1 MTKKKQ
7 SMIKSKYDVCFDVVM
22 IFISLLL
29 LVVFIYP
36 FLNILAISFNEAT
49 DTMYGLNGIF
59 PRQFTL
65 ANYAEILADKQI
77 FIATLNSVIR
87 TVVGTVFSLI
97 GCILSAY
104 LIYHKAFI
112 WHKFFAGL
120 MMLVMCLSAGMIQ
133 TFILYKELNLIGTF
147 AVYII
152 PNFIFPFNVML
163 IVSFMRGLPDS
174 IVESANIDG
183 ANDFVILFVIL
194 VPLCLPVI
202 ASVALFCAV
211 GQWSSWFDVMMY
223 NGNLSVLSTLQ
234 YELQRKL
241 ASASINNGGQGGNGG
256 DIDLVTPEAI
266 RATMTII
273 ATAPILVVYPFLQKY
288 FVKGMTL
295 GGVKE

>member
-1 MTKKKQ
+1 MMKSKRFV
-7 SMIKSKYDVCFDVVM
+7 IKSKYDFCFDAVT
-22 IFISLLL
+22 IGISLLL
-29 LVVFIYP
+29 LVVFVYP
-36 FLNILAISFNEAT
+36 FLNVLAISFNDAT

-59 PRQFTL
+59 PREFTL
-65 ANYAEILADKQI
+65 TNYVEILADEQI

-87 TVVGTVFSLI
+87 TLLGTVFSLF
-97 GCILSAY
+97 GCVLSAY
-104 LIYHKAFI
+104 LIYHKTFV

-120 MMLVMCLSAGMIQ
+120 MMLVMCLSPGMIQ

-147 AVYII
+147 AVYIV

-174 IVESANIDG
+174 IVEYANIDG
-183 ANDFVILFVIL
+183 ANDFVILFAIM

-211 GQWSSWFDVMMY
+211 GQWSSWFDVMLY
-223 NGNLSVLSTLQ
+223 NGNLASLSTLQ

-241 ASASINNGGQGGNGG
+241 ASSTINTGGYGDSGGL
-256 DIDLVTPEAI
+256 DVVTPESI